1 MRTLIAAGLLLLM
14 SLISVTEAR
23 AQSALYGV
31 PNYQL
36 MRPSNTLTEM
46 ILGSTCI
53 SMPGSPLELSCN
65 PAFLAA
71 EEKRVFRLNVA
82 GNDRLTKVNKYRGL
96 LQNDDTIGIVDGLL
110 QEKEPLLANAT
121 LSAWYQR
128 NWWAVGVA
136 PLRAGYASFYR
147 NSAYPEIS
155 GSVFAEKEV
164 FAKAGFK
171 LPSDPNIRLGLQARY
186 LHRDFF
192 RRKFALLD
200 AVTDNNLIRIEKQ
213 QVLYLEPGMS
223 YAFNEKASNSISA
236 MISNLA
242 VYQSGSY
249 QPVRPVFDIGFSSA
263 PDFADGRLK
272 TSTHFSNNPDI
283 VDPFALFRAGAI
295 YDFDDLSVSVSFAKL
310 DMGIGVSGHID
321 SLVLGLG
328 YRTEEIAKDQWQNI
342 QVSSWLFE
350 LGLQF

>member
-1 MRTLIAAGLLLLM
+1 MTALLLM
-14 SLISVTEAR
+14 VVSFLGADKAQ

-36 MRPSNTLTEM
+36 MRPTNTLQEM
-46 ILGSTCI
+46 VLGSTCI
-53 SMPGSPLELSCN
+53 SMPSSPLELSCN

-71 EEKRVFRLNVA
+71 EQKRIFRINAA
-82 GNDRLTKVNKYRGL
+82 GNDRVAKINKYRGL
-96 LQNDDTIGIVDGLL
+96 LDNDDTIGIVDGLL
-110 QEKEPLLANAT
+110 QEKEPLVANAT

-128 NWWAVGVA
+128 DWWALGVA

-164 FAKAGFK
+164 FAKAGMK
-171 LPSDPNIRLGLQARY
+171 LESDPNIRLGLQARY
-186 LHRDFF
+186 LQRDFF

-200 AVTDNNLIRIEKQ
+200 AVTDNSLVRIEKQ

-223 YAFNEKASNSISA
+223 YAFNEKGTNSISA

-263 PDFADGRLK
+263 PDFANGRLK

-283 VDPFALFRAGAI
+283 VDPFALFRAGAV
-295 YDFDDLSVSVSFAKL
+295 YDFNDVSVSVSFGKL
-310 DMGIGVSGHID
+310 DMGVGVSGHID

-328 YRTEEIAKDQWQNI
+328 YRTEEISKDEWQKI
-342 QVSSWLFE
+342 QVASWLFE
-350 LGLQF
+350 VGLTF